1 MRVLR
6 EALGLPPWFSLRLS
20 IALGLTG
27 LPLAAAAADYE
38 NALRFV
44 RNGETLQ
51 VIGLDS
57 LRSQCGGA
65 RVAVSD
71 PYYARAKTFYACPL
85 ADVLARGFGAS
96 EQQLRNETFTL
107 RARDGY
113 TRTESGARLFEGGAQ
128 LAFADAELSG
138 AEPAAFSR
146 EGAGAAFTP
155 VWEPIDRR
163 QVDPGPFYL
172 VWSGEDQNDP
182 HRYPWPYQLATI
194 EIGSFERAF
203 PHMLPRGAAE
213 NSPSAA
219 GFALFRSECMACHS
233 INGEGGKV
241 GPDLNIPRSIVEYR
255 PPEQIK
261 QFIRDPAS
269 FRYTSMPAHP
279 HLDAP
284 QLDALIAYFDWMKG
298 LKHDP
303 NVSTAPR

>member
-1 MRVLR
+1 VRRPQLGRWEWLPIVL
-6 EALGLPPWFSLRLS
+6 W
-20 IALGLTG
+20 
-27 LPLAAAAADYE
+27 LACGAAGVAAPQESAAADYE
-38 NALRFV
+38 SVLRFV
-44 RNGETLQ
+44 RDGETLK

-71 PYYARAKTFYACPL
+71 PYYARAKSFYACPL
-85 ADVLARGFGAS
+85 STVLARGFGAS
-96 EQQLRNETFTL
+96 EEDLRAETFLL

-113 TRTESGARLFEGGAQ
+113 TRPESGARLLEGGAQ
-128 LAFADAELSG
+128 LAFADADLSG
-138 AEPAAFSR
+138 EAGAAFSR
-146 EGAGAAFTP
+146 EGAGGSFAP

-172 VWSGEDQNDP
+172 IWSGAHQNDP

-203 PHMLPRGAAE
+203 PHMLPLGASE
-213 NSPSAA
+213 DSAA
-219 GFALFRSECMACHS
+219 VSGFSVFRAECMACHS

-241 GPDLNIPRSIVEYR
+241 GPDLNIPQSIVEYR

-261 QFIRDPAS
+261 RFIRDPAS

-279 HLDAP
+279 HLEAQ
-284 QLDALIAYFDWMKG
+284 QLDSLVAYFEWMKG

-303 NVSTAPR
+303 NVAAGPP